1 MPVEP
6 IDPDDLAHESQSE
19 RVDEEESV
27 SEQHDL
33 PIEAPEA
40 DVLEQRSEVEG
51 VGDDDE

>member
-6 IDPDDLAHESQSE
+6 IDPDDLAHEFQSE

-27 SEQHDL
+27 SVQHDR

-40 DVLEQRSEVEG
+40 DVLEQQSDVD
-51 VGDDDE
+51 GDDDDE